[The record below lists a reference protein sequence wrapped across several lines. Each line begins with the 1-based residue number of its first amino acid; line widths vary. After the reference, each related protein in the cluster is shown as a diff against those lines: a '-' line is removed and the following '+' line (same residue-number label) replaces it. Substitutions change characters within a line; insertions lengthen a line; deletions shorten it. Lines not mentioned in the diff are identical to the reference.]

1 MNMSLSLFAS
11 MRRKDSLAE
20 DMAMVSVI
28 ILDEKV
34 GGFGG
39 FELHNSGGTT

>member
-1 MNMSLSLFAS
+1 

-34 GGFGG
+34 GGFGV
-39 FELHNSGGTT
+39 FE